1 MTRSYLLNKQL
12 GELIDAMEV
21 TREEDTIRSALHT
34 FTLASS
40 FQHYAYLCVG
50 GPEATAL
57 TNYPLKWQEIYLEK
71 DYRHIDPVVT
81 TAQRKMAPFSW
92 SIAEMRNRDHGH
104 QAFFSDAERHG
115 IRSGFTIP
123 IKTGFGRIAMLTLA
137 GGAEEQPSIVVRDIM
152 HAATAVSFV
161 HANIVR
167 LTNNV
172 PKGMNTPLSSRE
184 LTCLTWASLGKTNA
198 ETAQMIGIAENT
210 VRFYLIQAR
219 DKLGA
224 KNIPHS
230 VRLAVKRR
238 II

>member
-1 MTRSYLLNKQL
+1 MTRSHLLNKQL
-12 GELIDAMEV
+12 GELIEAMEV

-40 FQHYAYLCVG
+40 FQYYAYLCVG

-57 TNYPLKWQEIYLEK
+57 TNYPLKWQDTYLEN

-92 SIAEMRNRDHGH
+92 SISEMRSRDREH
-104 QAFFSDAERHG
+104 QAFFSGAEHHG

-123 IKTGFGRIAMLTLA
+123 IKTGFGRVAMLTLA
-137 GGAEEQPSIVVRDIM
+137 GEAEDQPSIVVRDIM

-161 HANIVR
+161 HANIAR

-172 PKGMNTPLSSRE
+172 PKGSNAALSSRE

>member
-1 MTRSYLLNKQL
+1 MTRSHLLNKQL

-40 FQHYAYLCVG
+40 FQYYAYLCVG

-57 TNYPLKWQEIYLEK
+57 TNYPLKWQDTYLEN

-92 SIAEMRNRDHGH
+92 SISEMRSRDREH
-104 QAFFSDAERHG
+104 QAFFSGAEHHG

-123 IKTGFGRIAMLTLA
+123 IKTGFGRVAMLTLA
-137 GGAEEQPSIVVRDIM
+137 GEAEDQPSIVVRDIM

-161 HANIVR
+161 HANIAR

-172 PKGMNTPLSSRE
+172 PKGSNAALSSRE

-230 VRLAVKRR
+230 VRLAVKRG

>member
-1 MTRSYLLNKQL
+1 MARSHLMNKQL
-12 GELIDAMEV
+12 GELVDAMEV

-40 FQHYAYLCVG
+40 FQYYAYFCFG

-57 TNYPLKWQEIYLEK
+57 TNYPLKWQDTYLEN

-81 TAQRKMAPFSW
+81 TAQRKMAPFPW
-92 SIAEMRNRDHGH
+92 SITEMNDQDRRHR
-104 QAFFSDAERHG
+104 AFFSDAERHG

-123 IKTGFGRIAMLTLA
+123 IKTGFGRVAMLTLA
-137 GGAEEQPSIVVRDIM
+137 SETEEQPSIVVRDIM
-152 HAATAVSFV
+152 RAATAVSFV
-161 HANIVR
+161 HANIAR

-172 PKGMNTPLSSRE
+172 PKGSNAPLSSRE

-224 KNIPHS
+224 TNIPHS
-230 VRLAVKRR
+230 VRLAVKRG